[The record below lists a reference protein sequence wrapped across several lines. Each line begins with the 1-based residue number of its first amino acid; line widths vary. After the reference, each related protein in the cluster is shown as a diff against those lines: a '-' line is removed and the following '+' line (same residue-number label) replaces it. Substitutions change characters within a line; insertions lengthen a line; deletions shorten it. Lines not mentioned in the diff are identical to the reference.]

1 MKRRKANNMKLKA
14 LQCPFKVTVHRHDDQ
29 ICQVTVHSLYLQR
42 SPVFFVFSGQER
54 KVLAIYYTK
63 TELSQD
69 TDLSL
74 MSVAILSLCAG
85 HIFIILQTWFQ
96 EHYFNLFKI
105 LLIPFYFQYIWT
117 NSCGMDNGSVYI

>member
-1 MKRRKANNMKLKA
+1 MKLQA
-14 LQCPFKVTVHRHDDQ
+14 LQCPFKVTVHRHDDDDQ
-29 ICQVTVHSLYLQR
+29 ICQVTVHSLHLQR

-85 HIFIILQTWFQ
+85 HIFILQTWFQ

-105 LLIPFYFQYIWT
+105 LLIPFYFQYGQTAAVWIMEACT
-117 NSCGMDNGSVYI
+117 CYCLHIGV

>member
-1 MKRRKANNMKLKA
+1 MKLKA

-29 ICQVTVHSLYLQR
+29 ICQVTLTVHSLYLQR